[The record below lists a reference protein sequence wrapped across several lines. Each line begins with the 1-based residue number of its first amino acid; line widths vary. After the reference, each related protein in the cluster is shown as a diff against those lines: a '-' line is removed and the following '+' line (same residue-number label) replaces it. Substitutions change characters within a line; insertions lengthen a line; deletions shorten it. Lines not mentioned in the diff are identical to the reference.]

1 MTTEFRHDR
10 VAVYPSGNV
19 VLAGNPRF
27 ARECESRGA
36 RIVAGEEGIALYIA
50 RHPQAVAMSSYR
62 TMFPWGT

>member
-1 MTTEFRHDR
+1 MNHEEFR

-36 RIVAGEEGIALYIA
+36 RIVNGEEGIALYIA
-50 RHPQAVAMSSYR
+50 RHPQAAAMGSYR
-62 TMFPWGT
+62 AMFPWGS